1 VNVQSVQMFV
11 ALLAVAAI
19 LGTVVLLLSHLLA
32 GRVALADAI
41 LDQVRDAGLW
51 LVFTLTGTSMLGSLY
66 FSEVAHYAPCKLCW
80 YQRIAMYSLAIV
92 FLVAAIRKDKAI
104 APYGITLAAIGSAI
118 SVYHYLVEWFPTLES
133 NVCAVDVPCTTV
145 WFRRFGFV
153 SLPFM
158 ALCAFVSSIVVLI
171 TLMRSPHH

>member
-11 ALLAVAAI
+11 ALLAIAAI
-19 LGTVVLLLSHLLA
+19 LGTLVLLVAHALT

-41 LDQVRDAGLW
+41 LDQVRESALW

-80 YQRIAMYSLAIV
+80 YQRIAMYSLAII
-92 FLVAAIRKDKAI
+92 FLVAAIRKDKHI
-104 APYGITLAAIGSAI
+104 APYGITLATIGAAI
-118 SVYHYLVEWFPTLES
+118 SIYHYLVEWFPTLES
-133 NVCAVDVPCTTV
+133 NVCAIDVPCTTV

-171 TLMRSPHH
+171 TLMRSPRH